1 MEYRSLR
8 TMRKTIYLLTFSL
21 LVFISKAN
29 CQELRKVNQEAFV
42 PGEQLKFRVH
52 YGFMDAGE
60 ATLTVSPTLK
70 TVFGKSCYQVIGE
83 GKSVGAFD
91 WFFKVRDRYESY
103 IDKDAMLPWYFVRDV
118 REGGYKVNQKVKFDH
133 VNGLATSEKKAVK
146 TPKHVQDLLSAFYFA
161 RTIDFSR
168 AAPGDTFVIQTY
180 LDDAIFPMM
189 LKYTGKVI
197 LSTDKGKVRC
207 MKFKPYVMEG
217 RVFKEQESMTIW
229 ISDDK
234 NRLPVRAEAN
244 LMVGSIKMDLLQ
256 YTGVAHPLALVK

>member
-1 MEYRSLR
+1 
-8 TMRKTIYLLTFSL
+8 MRKTIYLLTFSL
-21 LVFISKAN
+21 LIFISKAN

>member
-1 MEYRSLR
+1 
-8 TMRKTIYLLTFSL
+8 MRKTIYLRTFSL
-21 LVFISKAN
+21 LIFISKAN

-244 LMVGSIKMDLLQ
+244 LMVGSIKMDLLE

>member
-1 MEYRSLR
+1 
-8 TMRKTIYLLTFSL
+8 MRKTIYLLTFSL
-21 LVFISKAN
+21 LIFISKAN

-133 VNGLATSEKKAVK
+133 VNGVATSEKKAVK

-244 LMVGSIKMDLLQ
+244 LMVGSIKMDLLE

>member
-1 MEYRSLR
+1 M
-8 TMRKTIYLLTFSL
+8 I
-21 LVFISKAN
+21 FISKAN

-244 LMVGSIKMDLLQ
+244 LMVGSIKMDLLE

>member
-1 MEYRSLR
+1 
-8 TMRKTIYLLTFSL
+8 MRKTIYLLTFSL
-21 LVFISKAN
+21 LIFISKAN

-244 LMVGSIKMDLLQ
+244 LMVGSIKMDLLE

>member
-1 MEYRSLR
+1 
-8 TMRKTIYLLTFSL
+8 MRKTIYLLTFSL
-21 LVFISKAN
+21 LIFISKAN

-197 LSTDKGKVRC
+197 LSTDKGKIRC

>member
-1 MEYRSLR
+1 
-8 TMRKTIYLLTFSL
+8 MRKTIYLLTFL
-21 LVFISKAN
+21 LLIFISKGY

-42 PGEQLKFRVH
+42 LGEQLKYRVH
-52 YGFMDAGE
+52 YGFVDAGE
-60 ATLTVSPTLK
+60 ATLMVAPSLK
-70 TVFGKSCYQVIGE
+70 TVLGKSCYQVIGE

-118 REGGYKVNQKVKFDH
+118 REGSYKVNQKVKFDH
-133 VNGLATSEKKAVK
+133 SNCVATSEKKAVK

-161 RTIDFSR
+161 RTIDYSN

-180 LDDAIFPMM
+180 LDDATFPMM
-189 LKYTGKVI
+189 LKYVGKVI
-197 LSTDKGKVRC
+197 LATDKGKFRC
-207 MKFKPYVMEG
+207 LKFKPYVMEG

-234 NRLPVRAEAN
+234 NRVPVRAEAN

-256 YTGVAHPLALVK
+256 YSGVAHPLALVK

>member
-1 MEYRSLR
+1 
-8 TMRKTIYLLTFSL
+8 MRKTIYLLTFSL
-21 LVFISKAN
+21 LIFISKAN

-118 REGGYKVNQKVKFDH
+118 REGGYTVNQKVKFDH
-133 VNGLATSEKKAVK
+133 VNGVATSEKKAVK

-244 LMVGSIKMDLLQ
+244 LMVGSIKMDLLE

>member
-21 LVFISKAN
+21 LIFISKAN

-244 LMVGSIKMDLLQ
+244 LMVGSIKMDLLE

>member
-1 MEYRSLR
+1 
-8 TMRKTIYLLTFSL
+8 MRKTIYLLTFSL

>member
-1 MEYRSLR
+1 
-8 TMRKTIYLLTFSL
+8 MRKTIYLLTFSL
-21 LVFISKAN
+21 LIFISKAN

-234 NRLPVRAEAN
+234 NRVPIRAEAS

>member
-1 MEYRSLR
+1 
-8 TMRKTIYLLTFSL
+8 MRKTFYLLTFSF